1 MKSKVREMSG
11 NLLAVAV
18 LVLAAYVLFKLVLG
32 FISAIAWAL
41 IAVVAVVGVLW
52 ALNRLL

>member
-1 MKSKVREMSG
+1 MKSRVREASG

-18 LVLAAYVLFKLVLG
+18 LLLAAFVLFKLVLG
-32 FISAIAWAL
+32 FISAIAWTL
-41 IAVVAVVGVLW
+41 IAVIAVIGVLW